1 MDILNVPIVITH
13 QSTVQ
18 IFPSTLNVDIL
29 ACQVL
34 SVVFVWRFI
43 QPVNLSEDMFR
54 DMQIQKFVKQ

>member
-34 SVVFVWRFI
+34 SVVFV
-43 QPVNLSEDMFR
+43 
-54 DMQIQKFVKQ
+54 